1 MKSLSGFWA
10 GLYKYAEPNTPE
22 VKFDCEL
29 LQSGPSVTGHITE
42 VDCLRPSEQ
51 VLMESVIDGQ
61 IHKRD
66 FCFTKTYVTKS
77 DAYNAPIEYVGKVSV
92 SGNRISGRWYIG
104 SVSGQ
109 FTLTRDK
116 VSSARAKT
124 RVIADDSIFTPKF

>member
-1 MKSLSGFWA
+1 VKSLSGYWA
-10 GLYKYAEPNTPE
+10 GLYKYSEPNWPE

-29 LQSGPSVTGHITE
+29 LQTGPSVTGHITE
-42 VDCLRPSEQ
+42 VDSFRPSGQ
-51 VLMESVIDGQ
+51 FIMESLIEGQ

-77 DAYNAPIEYVGKVSV
+77 DYYNEPVEYVGKVSV
-92 SGNRISGRWYIG
+92 SGNRISGRWHIG

-116 VSSARAKT
+116 VSASRAES
-124 RVIADDSIFTPKF
+124 RVTANDSIFTPKF